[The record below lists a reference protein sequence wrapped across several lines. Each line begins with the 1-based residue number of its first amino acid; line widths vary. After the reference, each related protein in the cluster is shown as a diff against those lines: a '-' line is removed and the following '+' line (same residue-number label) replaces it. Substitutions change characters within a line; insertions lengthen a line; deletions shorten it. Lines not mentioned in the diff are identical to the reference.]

1 MKAPKIYKKNAS
13 VNATVRDVAI
23 QSYGQLKEVLTK
35 STSQSICLEIST
47 DRLKKKIQIP
57 PEAIEV
63 LLNYLKATAKGKRVS
78 VTPKSDYLTTQAA
91 AEWLGCSRPHL
102 VKLLNENALPCT
114 FVGKHRRIAW
124 DDLRAYKKQLR
135 EQQKKQ
141 LMELMQADEDAG
153 LYE

>member
-1 MKAPKIYKKNAS
+1 MSAPRIYKKTTSDIAI
-13 VNATVRDVAI
+13 ARDVAV
-23 QSYGQLKEVLTK
+23 QSYGQLKEVLAK
-35 STSQSICLEIST
+35 KNSSTIHLEITSG
-47 DRLKKKIQIP
+47 RVKKRIQIP
-57 PEAIEV
+57 HEAMEV
-63 LLNYLKATAKGKRVS
+63 LLDFLKATVKGKQVA

-124 DDLRAYKKQLR
+124 DDLRAYKKLLR
-135 EQQKKQ
+135 VQQKKQ
-141 LMELMQADEDAG
+141 LIQLMQADEDAG

>member
-1 MKAPKIYKKNAS
+1 MSAPRIYKKTASGNAI
-13 VNATVRDVAI
+13 ARDVAV

-35 STSQSICLEIST
+35 KTSPTVHLEILSG
-47 DRLKKKIQIP
+47 RVKKRIQIP
-57 PEAIEV
+57 PEAIKV
-63 LLNYLKATAKGKRVS
+63 LLDFLKATAKGKRVS
-78 VTPKSDYLTTQAA
+78 VTPKSEYLTTQVA

-141 LMELMQADEDAG
+141 LIQLMQADEEAG
-153 LYE
+153 LYD